1 MCVHKYLVYNPTFW
15 KKYIKYP
22 ITIMNNK
29 KIIVSMTSYPKR
41 IGNVSKSIELLLTK

>member
-1 MCVHKYLVYNPTFW
+1 MCVHKYLVFNPTFW

-22 ITIMNNK
+22 IMPIINN